1 MIKDRQSMAN
11 DKGQTIN
18 GQMIKDR
25 QSMANDKGQT
35 ISMAK

>member
-1 MIKDRQSMAN
+1 MIKDRQC
-11 DKGQTIN
+11 N

-25 QSMANDKGQT
+25 QYQWPNDKGQT